1 MSLQQDK
8 GYSIRCAGAAEVPAY
23 DVLEAKT
30 KPSILR
36 TKAQCKQAQKKL
48 AKEQRRAA
56 KSEGLLPQGHG
67 FEQAGLDVGLH
78 YGQFERHTRGIG
90 SKLMQ
95 QMGYLGAGTG
105 LGREK
110 QGIAEPLKATQRPK
124 KLGLGA

>member
-1 MSLQQDK
+1 M
-8 GYSIRCAGAAEVPAY
+8 PAY
-23 DVLEAKT
+23 DVLEAKC
-30 KPSILR
+30 KPSILQ
-36 TKAQCKQAQKKL
+36 TKAQCKKAQKKL

-56 KSEGLLPQGHG
+56 KSEGVLPPGSG
-67 FEQAGLDVGLH
+67 FEQSNLDVGLH

-110 QGIAEPLKATQRPK
+110 QGIAEPLKAAQRPK
-124 KLGLGA
+124 NLGLGA